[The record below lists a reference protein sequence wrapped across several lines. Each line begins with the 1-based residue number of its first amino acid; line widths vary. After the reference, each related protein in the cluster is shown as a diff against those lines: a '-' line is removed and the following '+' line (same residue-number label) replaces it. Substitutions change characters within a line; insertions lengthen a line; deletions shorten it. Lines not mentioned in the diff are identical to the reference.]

1 MNNKIS
7 KLPNILDLK
16 DIKIILECAK
26 LRFINKNKDD
36 PFFKFEISFFNNFE
50 ILLNNSE
57 EVLKMED
64 IQFLLSN
71 GGKELCKLFAK
82 YKNRLE
88 DINYFEVDEL
98 VLKYAKAI
106 EETKSSFN
114 TTKLNVPK
122 CYKDIKMI
130 ELYFDEDVLQYARIN
145 LPELDLWNEY
155 ELQSLS
161 CDVATYLMLVSGCS
175 LEWNKLDIYDCI
187 AYMLDNNLDFDKLG
201 LSDSVSCGVDNP
213 IVANY
218 FTKKFEYDKR
228 GTL

>member
-175 LEWNKLDIYDCI
+175 LEWDKFDIYDCI
-187 AYMLDNNLDFDKLG
+187 AYMLDNNLDFDELG